1 MNTLGLLELV
11 LWLVVVQVL
20 SFSVLPFV
28 AWMCPQAPD
37 RGYGVS
43 KVLGVFLFATLVWLS
58 SLAGLTTDNNRL
70 VFIIFAFVVLL
81 GVRGYRS
88 SWLSI
93 ADMRELLRKYARSV
107 EGIFLGL
114 TLFYGVIRF
123 LNPEIFW
130 GEKPMDST
138 FLNFFVRN
146 QTLPP
151 QDPWASGSPM
161 SYYYLGMYLVAALI
175 KLTGIAPAI
184 GYNLAMATIAGWIG
198 CALFSLCVLLT
209 KSRRFSVWAV
219 WILLL
224 ASNPEV
230 LRLSIIN
237 LFTRREFNFDTTF
250 WPSTRVFTSPSFL
263 EYTSWS
269 LLFADLH
276 AHVIAIPFTVT
287 ALVLAAIVFLDGA
300 SRYSGR
306 GIVLRLSLGA
316 VVGALF
322 GLNTWDFISFGGVV
336 GLLLLF
342 ARVPLF
348 WKPPTN
354 SDSSPN
360 FGEVVL
366 VTLFSRGV
374 ALVWD
379 LALFGISTATVVWLY
394 HQGVSFR
401 PSGGWGWVASSE
413 FNSMAKLFR
422 IMGYWP
428 VGILSALV
436 LIALVRRRAG
446 VRASVP
452 RLLGGSVLFALALMP
467 GVASQARGIVMHPW
481 GTYLYCG
488 VLAAVAFIVLWQAEN
503 RPERTIVSIFTISAA
518 LLITVLEVFFLLDRM
533 NTLFK
538 GYMAVWML
546 SGIVT
551 MSAGYFAYRALAG
564 SGLKRTQ
571 KFFRVGAYVFVALL
585 LIGTSVNVFA
595 IVRLKRVPQ
604 RVYTFDGI
612 AYLRAMNPDDAAVID
627 WFNKNVRGTP
637 VVLEAQGDGYREFA
651 RISMHTGLPTV
662 LGWEHHARQRGLSH
676 ESALER
682 RKAIQAIYT
691 HEDIQ
696 LTRDLLLQYGVD
708 FVVIGKVERNHYRRL
723 ELAKFESH
731 PELFTKVA
739 SFGDSHVF
747 VTFFSKY
754 NSVYG
759 SGVRK

>member
-1 MNTLGLLELV
+1 M
-11 LWLVVVQVL
+11 
-20 SFSVLPFV
+20 
-28 AWMCPQAPD
+28 
-37 RGYGVS
+37 
-43 KVLGVFLFATLVWLS
+43 
-58 SLAGLTTDNNRL
+58 
-70 VFIIFAFVVLL
+70 
-81 GVRGYRS
+81 
-88 SWLSI
+88 
-93 ADMRELLRKYARSV
+93 
-107 EGIFLGL
+107 
-114 TLFYGVIRF
+114 
-123 LNPEIFW
+123 
-130 GEKPMDST
+130 
-138 FLNFFVRN
+138 
-146 QTLPP
+146 
-151 QDPWASGSPM
+151 
-161 SYYYLGMYLVAALI
+161 
-175 KLTGIAPAI
+175 
-184 GYNLAMATIAGWIG
+184 
-198 CALFSLCVLLT
+198 
-209 KSRRFSVWAV
+209 
-219 WILLL
+219 
-224 ASNPEV
+224 
-230 LRLSIIN
+230 
-237 LFTRREFNFDTTF
+237 
-250 WPSTRVFTSPSFL
+250 
-263 EYTSWS
+263 
-269 LLFADLH
+269 
-276 AHVIAIPFTVT
+276 
-287 ALVLAAIVFLDGA
+287 
-300 SRYSGR
+300 
-306 GIVLRLSLGA
+306 
-316 VVGALF
+316 
-322 GLNTWDFISFGGVV
+322 
-336 GLLLLF
+336 
-342 ARVPLF
+342 
-348 WKPPTN
+348 
-354 SDSSPN
+354 
-360 FGEVVL
+360 
-366 VTLFSRGV
+366 
-374 ALVWD
+374 
-379 LALFGISTATVVWLY
+379 
-394 HQGVSFR
+394 
-401 PSGGWGWVASSE
+401 
-413 FNSMAKLFR
+413 
-422 IMGYWP
+422 
-428 VGILSALV
+428 
-436 LIALVRRRAG
+436 
-446 VRASVP
+446 
-452 RLLGGSVLFALALMP
+452 LFALALMP